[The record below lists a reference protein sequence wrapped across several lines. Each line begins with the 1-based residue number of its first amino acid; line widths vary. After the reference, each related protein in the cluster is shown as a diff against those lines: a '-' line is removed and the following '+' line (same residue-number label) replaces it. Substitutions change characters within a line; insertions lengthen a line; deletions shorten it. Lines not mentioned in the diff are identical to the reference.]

1 MEIARLTAPMSG
13 SPFREKCLQLQ
24 ADLKSR
30 FEQIVQ
36 PFVQFPDKKSGRS
49 GRWPLKE
56 IQALALKGEFLLYSD
71 DSIFRTM
78 CATEAGLPEGICA
91 MDVLC
96 ALEQEGRLT
105 AVEVGQKVAQL
116 AAWRVALAIDTKFQ
130 RAVFPVTLCSAKS
143 VDAGIA
149 LIRGDEQ
156 CMAVMNAVWDGEP
169 DYMILQQRA
178 GSLLRD
184 LVGDEHVSTAEI
196 SAAMGVW
203 YFKAKLREDAP
214 FPSTALLSFLT
225 FQTAGSGPSLNA
237 SAAKRLWNVYGALVE
252 LSHGAQMD
260 EEKER
265 ESIAMLGA
273 VGAQIDFASPQGAQS
288 AKEWLNLKLTEGT
301 SDHDCFHRGYAQESE
316 RLAKRAMQ

>member
-1 MEIARLTAPMSG
+1 MSG

-36 PFVQFPDKKSGRS
+36 PFVPFPDKKSGRS